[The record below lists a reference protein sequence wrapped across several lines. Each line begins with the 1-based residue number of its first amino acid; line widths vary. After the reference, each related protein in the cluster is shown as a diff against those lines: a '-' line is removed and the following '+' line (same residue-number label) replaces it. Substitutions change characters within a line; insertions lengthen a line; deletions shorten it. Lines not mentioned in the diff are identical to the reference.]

1 MRALVLAAVLVGAA
15 NEAITP
21 AATQSSTS
29 GIRVWVFTTTE
40 CPIANRYVP
49 EIKRLADQ
57 FSPRGVKFTMVYP
70 VPSDS
75 DAMVR
80 EHLAKY
86 QIDLAFTRDPGFAM
100 VKLTG
105 VTVAPEVAVLDEL
118 NRVLYRGRVDD
129 RIVDFGKERPAPT
142 SRDLEGALSAIVAGQ
157 PVPVAKTRAVGCFLA
172 DLLK

>member
-1 MRALVLAAVLVGAA
+1 MSAAA
-15 NEAITP
+15 EQSRTAI
-21 AATQSSTS
+21 A
-29 GIRVWVFTTTE
+29 RVWVFTTTE

-57 FSPRGVKFTMVYP
+57 FAARGVKFTMVYP

-75 DAMVR
+75 DVMVR

-86 QIDLAFTRDPGFAM
+86 QIDLPFTRDPGFAK

-105 VTVAPEVAVLDEL
+105 VTVAPEVAVLDES
-118 NRVLYRGRVDD
+118 NRVLYLGRIDD
-129 RIVDFGKERPAPT
+129 RVVDFGKERPAPT
-142 SRDLEGALSAIVAGQ
+142 TRDLEGALAAIVAGT
-157 PVPVAKTRAVGCFLA
+157 PIPISRTRAVGCFLA